1 MPSML
6 TAEIAAAAARLVV
19 EEGLEYGP
27 AKRRAARDLGRSSTR
42 TAELPDNDA
51 IEAEVRAYL
60 DLFCADTQ
68 PFELAALRAVAVHWM
83 ERLADFRPHLT
94 GAAWRGT
101 ATRLNSVHLQLF
113 CDDSKA
119 AEIEML
125 NRGIAYDVSSM
136 PGPRQQPIDVLVVS
150 SPSEALGEVVTVF
163 LAVLDHDDLRGG
175 LKADAR
181 GQTQRGD
188 LNALRRRMESNQ

>member
-1 MPSML
+1 
-6 TAEIAAAAARLVV
+6 
-19 EEGLEYGP
+19 
-27 AKRRAARDLGRSSTR
+27 
-42 TAELPDNDA
+42 
-51 IEAEVRAYL
+51 
-60 DLFCADTQ
+60 
-68 PFELAALRAVAVHWM
+68 M

-94 GAAWRGT
+94 GAVWRGT
-101 ATRLNSVHLQLF
+101 ATRLSSVHLQLF
-113 CDDSKA
+113 CDDSKV

-136 PGPRQQPIDVLVVS
+136 PGPRQQPIDVMIVS
-150 SPSEALGEVVTVF
+150 SPSAALGEVVTVF

-188 LNALRRRMESNQ
+188 LNALRRRMESKQ